1 MSSIFT
7 PPEADQEI
15 APPSGFELL
24 WLNHRGALL
33 GGIAGLLVLGA
44 LFLGMIASQRATR
57 IASESL
63 LAGASSD
70 AALSEVIAKYP
81 KSPAAADAMLL
92 LAASLRDNGKI
103 AESDALYSR
112 FTESYPRSGL
122 AVAGLLGRASNAR
135 VSGKTNE
142 ALSAYQ
148 QAASGFPQSYGAP
161 FSLLAEARLLA
172 QSGKIEEAKKA
183 IQLLGTQYPTSLSA
197 QAAGASPGAGQN

>member
-7 PPEADQEI
+7 PPEADQEM
-15 APPSGFELL
+15 APPSGIELL

-33 GGIAGLLVLGA
+33 GGIAAVIVLGGIV
-44 LFLGMIASQRATR
+44 LGV
-57 IASESL
+57 IASERATSIASETL
-63 LAGASSD
+63 LAGASND
-70 AALSEVIAKYP
+70 TALNEVIAKYP

-92 LAASLRDNGKI
+92 LAASLRDSGKI

-112 FTESYPRSGL
+112 FTESYPRSSL

-135 VSGKTNE
+135 VVGKTSD

-161 FSLLAEARLLA
+161 FSLLAEARLFA

-197 QAAGASPGAGQN
+197 QAAGASQGAGQN